1 MNTKSSWQIAAFAL
15 CGLMV
20 LAGCGNSGAPA
31 NGTSDASGSGGGS
44 LAGDIKVDGSSTVL
58 PISEAVAEEFG
69 GSYSGVRVTVAE
81 SGTGGGFKKFIAG
94 EIDVADASRPI
105 KDEEDADCAKAKI
118 EYVELPIAYDG
129 IAIVVNPKNT
139 WAKSITV
146 DELKKLWAPEAQGKV
161 MKWSDI
167 RAGWPDR
174 PVKLYGPGTD
184 SGTFEYFTE
193 AIVGKKNASR
203 GDYSASEDDNVL
215 VQGIAGD
222 EGALGYF
229 GLSYYLANKDKLS
242 LVAVDDGN
250 ADNGAGPIAASE
262 TTVRDG
268 TYQPLSRPLFIYIK
282 KSSLDQPH
290 VAAFAK
296 FYIQNAATLSAETG
310 YVALPDSAYP
320 MIEKR
325 LQDKVLGS
333 VFKDSK
339 PGMKIEDLLKKE
351 QGG

>member
-1 MNTKSSWQIAAFAL
+1 MNKNGSWLIAAAAMSSL
-15 CGLMV
+15 WLT
-20 LAGCGNSGAPA
+20 AGCGNSSAPA
-31 NGTSDASGSGGGS
+31 AGEGKESGAASPS

-69 GSYSGVRVTVAE
+69 GSNSGVKVTVAE

-105 KDEEDADCAKAKI
+105 KDEEDANCAKNKI
-118 EYVELPIAYDG
+118 EYVELPIAFDG

-146 DELKKLWAPEAQGKV
+146 DELKKLWAPESQGKV

-167 RAGWPDR
+167 RAGWPDK
-174 PVKLYGPGTD
+174 PIKLYGPGTD

-193 AIVGKKNASR
+193 AIVGKKNSSR

-229 GLSYYLANKDKLS
+229 GLSYYTANKDKLS
-242 LVAVDDGN
+242 LVAVDDGKP
-250 ADNGAGPIAASE
+250 DNGAGPIDASE
-262 TTVRDG
+262 ATVRDG

-282 KSSLDQPH
+282 KSSLDKPH

-296 FYIQNAATLSAETG
+296 FYIENAAKLSTESG
-310 YVALPDSAYP
+310 YVALPESAYP

-325 LQDKVLGS
+325 LESKVLGS
-333 VFKDSK
+333 AFKGAK